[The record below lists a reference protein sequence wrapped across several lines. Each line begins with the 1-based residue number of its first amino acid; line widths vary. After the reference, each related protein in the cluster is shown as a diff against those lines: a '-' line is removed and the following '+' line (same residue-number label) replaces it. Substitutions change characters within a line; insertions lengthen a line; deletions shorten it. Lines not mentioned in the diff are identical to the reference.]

1 MVVDLGVSEEA
12 ALFSELDEVLQAGAA
27 SFGVL
32 GPGLRAQQQRAF
44 GVAVAARPAGLA
56 QFEELLRLKLELSLE
71 LLFLLLGKER
81 RFLRLRLLQRGE
93 LLRLGLFARDALT
106 LPLFFS
112 SGLKAQ
118 PFLGSPLAPPLQL
131 EGPAR
136 PLPLLCSLEPG
147 TLLLLGGLRPRR
159 IHGLA
164 GLLLFLRRLR
174 SGRFLH
180 FLPAKPLFFL
190 GSLGTRELQRLACP
204 QALFLRPQPLG
215 GLGFL
220 RPEPCHGFCARFYVK
235 LLIRHSLSTFM
246 VSNGNLKL

>member
-27 SFGVL
+27 SFSVL

-56 QFEELLRLKLELSLE
+56 QFE
-71 LLFLLLGKER
+71 
-81 RFLRLRLLQRGE
+81 E

-204 QALFLRPQPLG
+204 QALFLRPQP
-215 GLGFL
+215 
-220 RPEPCHGFCARFYVK
+220 CHGFCARFYVK
-235 LLIRHSLSTFM
+235 LLIRHSFSTFM